1 MTPEIE
7 EFAKKLIEF
16 VRDASIQSN
25 DLDLRSSAVSPV
37 AKRWRLAASDESS
50 MDFARVIIPDVVDE
64 TIFYILQAIDEGL
77 LNMAFTSANGRVVDL
92 TAEGHG
98 ELSGWYMGSGGW
110 RAMYSKE
117 RFVDDFSDLRQGDS

>member
-7 EFAKKLIEF
+7 EFAQKLVEF

-25 DLDLRSSAVSPV
+25 DADLRPHAANPV
-37 AKRWRLAASDESS
+37 AKRWRQATHGEQARELAKVMS
-50 MDFARVIIPDVVDE
+50 PDVIDD
-64 TIFYILQAIDEGL
+64 TIFYLLQAIDQGSL
-77 LNMAFTSANGRVVDL
+77 PLAFISANSKTINL
-92 TAEGHG
+92 TAEGDG

-117 RFVDDFSDLRQGDS
+117 QFADDFSDL